1 MSKKVAVYPGSF
13 NPVHPGHLHVI
24 RQAAEVF
31 DEVIVLV
38 AENPEKTYKVP
49 AEVRA
54 HWIDEMTT
62 GFHWKKNIVID
73 ISSKSLVEYCKEH
86 DVKFI
91 VRGIRNGTDLEFER
105 AQCEYNQVLSD
116 EPANI
121 NYVYFTPSKHVEH
134 LSSTFV
140 RQFVKYATFEKM
152 VNLYFLGGWGS
163 FPDAVK
169 EIFDSYKE

>member
-1 MSKKVAVYPGSF
+1 MSEKVAVYPGSF

-62 GFHWKKNIVID
+62 GFQWKKNIVID
-73 ISSKSLVEYCKEH
+73 ISSKSLVDICRFIAQNLIIFALCTF
-86 DVKFI
+86 KFK
-91 VRGIRNGTDLEFER
+91 VRSITNIIRF
-105 AQCEYNQVLSD
+105 
-116 EPANI
+116 
-121 NYVYFTPSKHVEH
+121 
-134 LSSTFV
+134 
-140 RQFVKYATFEKM
+140 
-152 VNLYFLGGWGS
+152 
-163 FPDAVK
+163 
-169 EIFDSYKE
+169 